1 MQPEGTTPLWIAARV
16 LLRERVDDF
25 FRRLERVLETFD
37 PDDIHDLRV
46 ASRRLREGLALFAP
60 CYPPRNIGRVVQQV
74 RRVTRLLG
82 EIRNTD
88 EALIFFAA
96 LADELDHACRGDL
109 ERLLDSFREMRKN
122 ELKRLKAGLRQ
133 AGSES
138 RADFHRQVVNSPA
151 LFTPPA
157 DGTDPFAP
165 LTAFARGALDARLA
179 AVLELV
185 PEARQPGA
193 IEAQHLLRIAV
204 KHFRYRLEIL
214 SFLAGA
220 RYQELHGALKGYQE
234 LLGRMHDL
242 DVFAGIVREAG
253 FPPETEQPVLDAIA
267 AKRERLFAEFSGM
280 LEAAP
285 FERIGAQVRNAL

>member
-1 MQPEGTTPLWIAARV
+1 MGTTPLWIAARS
-16 LLRERVDDF
+16 LLRERLDDF
-25 FRRLERVLETFD
+25 FRRLERALKTFG

-60 CYPPRNIGRVVQQV
+60 CYPSRNIERLTRQV

-88 EALIFFAA
+88 EALLFFAA
-96 LADELDHACRGDL
+96 LAEELDAACRGNL
-109 ERLLDSFREMRKN
+109 ERLLDSFRETRKS
-122 ELKRLKAGLRQ
+122 ELKRLKAGLRR
-133 AGSES
+133 AGSGA
-138 RADFHRQVVNSPA
+138 RADFCRRVVEAPA
-151 LFTPPA
+151 LFAPPA
-157 DGTDPFAP
+157 DDADPFVP
-165 LTAFARGALDARLA
+165 LVAFARGALDARLA

-193 IEAQHLLRIAV
+193 IESQHLLRIAV

-214 SFLAGA
+214 SSLVGS

-253 FPPETEQPVLDAIA
+253 FPPETEQPALDAIA
-267 AKRERLFAEFSGM
+267 AKREGLFTGFSRM
-280 LEAAP
+280 LETAP
-285 FERIGAQVRNAL
+285 FERIGAQVRTSL